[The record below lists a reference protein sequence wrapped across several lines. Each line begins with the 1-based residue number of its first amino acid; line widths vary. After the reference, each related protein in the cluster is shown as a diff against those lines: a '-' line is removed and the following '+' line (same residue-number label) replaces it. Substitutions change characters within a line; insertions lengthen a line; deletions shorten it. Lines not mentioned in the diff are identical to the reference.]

1 MQRKIS
7 RTFQLVAVM
16 PQGDLLARAGND
28 KTSLCER
35 RERGTRGTGTG
46 RYGGKL
52 EMGLWK
58 RVVAPDKCEET
69 ETSLKGV
76 PSSSS
81 KFWFQPDKI
90 KFR

>member
-1 MQRKIS
+1 
-7 RTFQLVAVM
+7 M
-16 PQGDLLARAGND
+16 PQGDSLARAGND
-28 KTSLCER
+28 KTSLCEG

-58 RVVAPDKCEET
+58 RVIAPDKCEQM
-69 ETSLKGV
+69 SLNGV

-81 KFWFQPDKI
+81 KFWFQLDKI